1 VRIGL
6 GIAIHVAPL
15 DNIAIESI
23 PMPWSLIFVIV
34 TTMIL
39 DVVGVITIE
48 PIVYF
53 YIVVRVDLVVPR
65 RHPRFSFSS
74 PAPLLEMAFQFR
86 PVLPIERFDRSKQMA
101 IREVPAFV
109 AIPFAKE

>member
-1 VRIGL
+1 MILFSVEPIPSSFVIVALAVHAAVRIGL
-6 GIAIHVAPL
+6 VIAIPVAPL

-23 PMPWSLIFVIV
+23 PMPWRMIFGIA
-34 TTMIL
+34 TRMIL
-39 DVVGVITIE
+39 VVVGVITIE

-53 YIVVRVDLVVPR
+53 YIAVRVDLVIPR

-86 PVLPIERFDRSKQMA
+86 PVHFA
-101 IREVPAFV
+101 RE
-109 AIPFAKE
+109 